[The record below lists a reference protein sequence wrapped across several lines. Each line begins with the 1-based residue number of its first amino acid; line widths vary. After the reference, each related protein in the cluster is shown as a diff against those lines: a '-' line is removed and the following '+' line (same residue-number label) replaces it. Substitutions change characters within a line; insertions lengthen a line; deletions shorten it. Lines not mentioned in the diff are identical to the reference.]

1 MVLCFCYRPG
11 YESVQSSR
19 GSHPP
24 PSSSSTLPPPSLAER
39 HGTDSPA
46 GGHSPI
52 TRTHSAHGG
61 HSPVTRV
68 PSTQAGHSP
77 VTRARST
84 QGTPTQEQLTTS
96 QVGGRGKLCF
106 PYLHALPSPILAAPT
121 LTPPHTTGEREQRRG
136 WTTHDPHLTQ
146 HPSAGSHSPSNVHEQ
161 KHPPP

>member
-24 PSSSSTLPPPSLAER
+24 LSSSSTLPPPSLAER

-52 TRTHSAHGG
+52 TRTRSAHGG
-61 HSPVTRV
+61 HSPVTQV

-96 QVGGRGKLCF
+96 QVGRRKRKMML
-106 PYLHALPSPILAAPT
+106 PLPSCSPFSPT
-121 LTPPHTTGEREQRRG
+121 CSPH
-136 WTTHDPHLTQ
+136 P
-146 HPSAGSHSPSNVHEQ
+146 HPSPYNRREGTEARMDRPRSSSHATPIGRLSLAI
-161 KHPPP
+161 KCT